1 MFFKKTYDKIIK
13 ELNTKKLRL
22 TIADEQTFK
31 KHAAFSI
38 SSLSFAL
45 CLSLLSFIIVI
56 ITALLIFF
64 TPIKEFVPGVSS
76 SDLIRKSIYLANKA
90 DSLEQLLDQN
100 TKFYKSIENVLL
112 GKTDEVLEPKMLK
125 TEKFQEGLNSLI
137 APVAEDSV
145 LRKFVEEQ
153 DNYNLTESELDVGNK
168 MFFSPVEGNLTA
180 KFNFE
185 EKHYGIDV
193 SVPSGSPIRSVL
205 DGRVLFSEW
214 SFETGYVLVVM
225 HNDNLI
231 SVYKHSKQNLKSQND
246 FVKAGEVIAYSGNQG
261 QLSTGPHLHFELW
274 QNGLPINP
282 EPFFKFN

>member
-1 MFFKKTYDKIIK
+1 MFFKKTYDKIVK
-13 ELNTKKLRL
+13 ELYTKKLRL

-31 KHAAFSI
+31 KHVAFNFSSI
-38 SSLSFAL
+38 SFTLY
-45 CLSLLSFIIVI
+45 LLLFSFIIAI
-56 ITALLIFF
+56 ITSLLIFF

-76 SDLIRKSIYLANKA
+76 SDLIRKSINLANKT
-90 DSLEQLLDQN
+90 DSLEQVLDQN

-112 GKTDEVLEPKMLK
+112 GKTEEVLEPKMLK
-125 TEKFQEGLNSLI
+125 TEKYQEDLNSLI
-137 APVAEDSV
+137 APVVEDSL
-145 LRKFVEEQ
+145 LRKYVEEQ

-214 SFETGYVLVVM
+214 SFETGYVLVVT

-231 SVYKHSKQNLKSQND
+231 SVYKHSKKNLKSQNE

-274 QNGLPINP
+274 QNGIPINP